1 MSFSTFHPNPDY
13 LKVRAEVRSN
23 ELAGKPLPRCSQKD
37 IKNAA
42 ARREIERRR
51 LEKEARQ

>member
-1 MSFSTFHPNPDY
+1 MSSHFNPNPDY

-23 ELAGKPLPRCSQKD
+23 ELAGKALPRCSQKD
-37 IKNAA
+37 IKNAN

-51 LEKEARQ
+51 MEREVRQ

>member
-1 MSFSTFHPNPDY
+1 MSFNFYPKADY

-37 IKNAA
+37 INNAN
-42 ARREIERRR
+42 ARREIDRRR
-51 LEKEARQ
+51 MEKEARE